1 MGGGP
6 VSDLHPVARVTRV
19 ALDRVV
25 NPARLSDQRQ
35 LRAAVAGKT
44 VLVTGAS
51 FGLGAATARGLAAAG
66 ARVLLVARTAERLDE
81 VVAEIE
87 AAGGQA
93 FAFAADLSDEAAV
106 AALIKTI
113 VERHG
118 APDVIVSNAGKSM
131 RRSLHLQYDR
141 FHDFERTIGVNYLG
155 PVRLLLGLLPLM
167 RERGSG
173 QIVNISTIGVRIAPG
188 PRWGAYQASK
198 GAFDVWL
205 RSVAPELAADGVMVS
220 TVYMALIYT
229 RMSAP
234 TPIMRMLP
242 GLYPAEAA
250 GIVARAIVRRP
261 RAIQPW
267 WVRPAEVGSAV
278 LPGSTALFMRVWA
291 CCTRDTDAALGG
303 GQ

>member
-1 MGGGP
+1 M
-6 VSDLHPVARVTRV
+6 SELRPVARVTRV

-25 NPARLSDQRQ
+25 NPSRLSDRRQ
-35 LRAAVAGKT
+35 LRATVAGRT

-51 FGLGAATARGLAAAG
+51 FGLGAATARSMAEAG
-66 ARVLLVARTAERLDE
+66 ALVLLVARTGERLDE
-81 VVAEIE
+81 LVAEIA
-87 AAGGQA
+87 AAGGRA
-93 FAFAADLSDEAAV
+93 RAYAADLSDEAAV

-118 APDVIVSNAGKSM
+118 APHVIVSSAGKSM

-167 RERGSG
+167 RARGSG
-173 QIVNISTIGVRIAPG
+173 HIVNISTIGVRIAPG

-198 GAFDVWL
+198 GAFDIWL
-205 RSVAPELAADGVMVS
+205 RSVAPELAADGVRVS

-242 GLYPAEAA
+242 GLYPDEAA
-250 GIVARAIVRRP
+250 DIVARAIVRRP

-267 WVRPAEVGSAV
+267 WVRPAEVGAAV
-278 LPGSTALFMRVWA
+278 LPGATALFMRAWA
-291 CCTRDTDAALGG
+291 RCTRDTDAALGG
-303 GQ
+303 RA

>member
-1 MGGGP
+1 M
-6 VSDLHPVARVTRV
+6 SELHPVARVTRV
-19 ALDRVV
+19 ALDRLV
-25 NPARLSDQRQ
+25 NPSRLSDPQR
-35 LRAAVAGKT
+35 LRDRVSGRT

-51 FGLGAATARGLAAAG
+51 FGLGEATARSLADAG
-66 ARVLLVARTAERLDE
+66 ATVLLVARSGERLDE
-81 VVAEIE
+81 VAAEIG
-87 AAGGQA
+87 AAGGRA
-93 FAFAADLSDEAAV
+93 FAYPADLSDEAAV
-106 AALIKTI
+106 AKLVKTI
-113 VERHG
+113 VEQHG

-155 PVRLLLGLLPLM
+155 PIRLLLGLLPLM
-167 RERGSG
+167 RERGTG

-205 RSVAPELAADGVMVS
+205 RSVAPELAADGVTVT

-242 GLYPAEAA
+242 GLHPGEAA
-250 GIVARAIVRRP
+250 DIVARAIVKQP
-261 RAIQPW
+261 RAIAPW
-267 WVRPAEVGSAV
+267 WAWSAEVGSTA
-278 LPGSTALFMRVWA
+278 LPGPTAALMKLWVRF
-291 CCTRDTDAALGG
+291 TRDTEAALGG
-303 GQ
+303 ER